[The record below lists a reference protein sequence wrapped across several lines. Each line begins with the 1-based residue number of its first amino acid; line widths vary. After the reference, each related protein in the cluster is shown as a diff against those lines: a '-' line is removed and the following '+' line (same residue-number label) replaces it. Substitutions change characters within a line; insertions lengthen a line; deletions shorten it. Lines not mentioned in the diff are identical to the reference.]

1 MSGWMPTLNG
11 PFMVTT
17 EMISVPTGLIFLVL
31 MGTIWNGK
39 PWMKMPMLSVYAFL
53 WNMLIGGI
61 TGLFLSD
68 VPADNYLH
76 GSMFVTAHFHY
87 TLMGAA
93 LTGAVAGLVYWFP
106 KMTGRMFNERASYIS
121 FWFVQIGFQILYLA
135 MFVSG
140 TRGMPRRVADYTHY
154 FAITNLISTIG
165 AYLVGTGFI
174 ILLWGVIHSWRSGE
188 VAPMNPWGAKTLEW
202 TVPYPVPLVN
212 FDTPPVITSDPYG
225 YGRSTN

>member
-1 MSGWMPTLNG
+1 MEVTPVFVRKPLFSFNAAIMGMAGIAGLSVLVWAHHMYMSGWMPTLNG

-31 MGTIWNGK
+31 MGTLWNGR

-53 WNMLIGGI
+53 WNMLIGGV

-76 GSMFVTAHFHY
+76 GGMFVTAHFHY

-121 FWFVQIGFQILYLA
+121 FWFVQIGFQILYLG

-140 TRGMPRRVADYTHY
+140 TRGMPRSEEH
-154 FAITNLISTIG
+154 
-165 AYLVGTGFI
+165 
-174 ILLWGVIHSWRSGE
+174 
-188 VAPMNPWGAKTLEW
+188 
-202 TVPYPVPLVN
+202 
-212 FDTPPVITSDPYG
+212 TSELQ
-225 YGRSTN
+225 SH